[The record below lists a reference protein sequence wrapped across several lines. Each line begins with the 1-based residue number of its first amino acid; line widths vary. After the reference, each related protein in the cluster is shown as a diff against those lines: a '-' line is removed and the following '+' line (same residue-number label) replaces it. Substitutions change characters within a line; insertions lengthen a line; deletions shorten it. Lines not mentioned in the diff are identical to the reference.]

1 MQFFMFTQPPKVLT
15 ITHDP
20 GKHATRATVPL
31 NTTHVS
37 TPFTTL
43 IAACEAIDF

>member
-1 MQFFMFTQPPKVLT
+1 MPFFIFTQPPKVLAT
-15 ITHDP
+15 AHHP
-20 GKHATRATVPL
+20 GKNVTRGTIPL